1 MRLRQIGSFSQSSYV
16 DDSFFEIY
24 CKPNVW
30 GLARSRRIRV
40 FAERGVSS
48 VEGPQFVKRNRGT
61 LRGVVLVVL
70 MVVVMI
76 VMMVMVMVVMVCHTL
91 IVSFLNQA
99 IRLVGQLCLLHRAD
113 RVGHAGQRR
122 RLGQTYVAKR

>member
-1 MRLRQIGSFSQSSYV
+1 MMRLRQIGSFSQSSYV

-40 FAERGVSS
+40 FAERGVLS
-48 VEGPQFVKRNRGT
+48 QFVKRNRGT

-70 MVVVMI
+70 MVVVM
-76 VMMVMVMVVMVCHTL
+76 MVMVLMVCHTL

-113 RVGHAGQRR
+113 SVGHAGQRR